1 MERIKPY
8 VYDPSQQIRK
18 DLGDA
23 ATSVEQG
30 FQNILDKKKQEYDF
44 VNKVYEDAELLK
56 KDLNL
61 HNYELITKRSNDLI
75 KETASVIKEK
85 GKIDFTKLGEL
96 KNKVREIAD
105 AKKNSELSVQAVG
118 DITKMVQA
126 NAANMRNPIDTL
138 TKMMAK
144 LRDEKYLFSPRNMYE
159 TAMEDYKNGLDYTKI
174 IQDKL
179 LELQKKGVPV
189 QGQFDAPDGSL
200 IEYKGVVP
208 FGFKF
213 DEGSKKLVPDVR
225 VDEKTGQTINPI
237 EGIQNSIDPELWEG
251 YMKQTVGFG
260 QMLNPNPSD
269 YATDLI
275 NSTLGGSV
283 SYSVKKDA
291 LTRNTERVEFGIKQ
305 QDFESKAYKNTPEYR
320 EWEKSIEDQKVRNST
335 ISANASAQNAA
346 IANQRFGLSLKQYKL
361 DMADKGYVEQP
372 DGSLVYNPK
381 NDKRGDSSGDPSGL
395 AMNSD
400 TSVFIKKKFD
410 NKNIKA
416 VLGNSDGSLTL
427 LNESGNGKTVV
438 KGKDINRF
446 LNQLTEK
453 ERTSVNKI
461 LRSVSGSNQQVQQGG
476 TQNAAPPPSSVNVSR
491 FFPEPDNQPE

>member
-200 IEYKGVVP
+200 IEYKGIVP
-208 FGFKF
+208 FGYQIN
-213 DEGSKKLVPDVR
+213 ETTKKLEPKIE
-225 VDEKTGQTINPI
+225 VDPKTGVTTNTLDEI
-237 EGIQNSIDPELWEG
+237 SRTIDPELWKG
-251 YMKQTVGFG
+251 YMKQVVGFG
-260 QMLNPNPSD
+260 QMLNPNSDD
-269 YATDLI
+269 YAKDLI
-275 NSTLGGSV
+275 NSTLGGSI
-283 SYSVKKDA
+283 SYTVKEDA
-291 LTRNTERVEFGIKQ
+291 LKRNTARTNAKLKEVQLDNALYEASPQQRALDRQKNELEITYKKASIGNMAADNSLAQQRLQ
-305 QDFESKAYKNTPEYR
+305 QDKAEFAYKKEQDAIGGVSTGKSGEIKLNTPNSFLSNTKYGDKEIKGVGNSQTKGIVLVP
-320 EWEKSIEDQKVRNST
+320 KSGKNIVLDTQDKINDYYNNVDKETRL
-335 ISANASAQNAA
+335 A
-346 IANQRFGLSLKQYKL
+346 IDKIMSSPQYKPVQGQSKSSAPVQSNKFTKFS
-361 DMADKGYVEQP
+361 DPK
-372 DGSLVYNPK
+372 LV
-381 NDKRGDSSGDPSGL
+381 R
-395 AMNSD
+395 
-400 TSVFIKKKFD
+400 
-410 NKNIKA
+410 
-416 VLGNSDGSLTL
+416 
-427 LNESGNGKTVV
+427 
-438 KGKDINRF
+438 
-446 LNQLTEK
+446 
-453 ERTSVNKI
+453 
-461 LRSVSGSNQQVQQGG
+461 
-476 TQNAAPPPSSVNVSR
+476 
-491 FFPEPDNQPE
+491 

>member
-1 MERIKPY
+1 
-8 VYDPSQQIRK
+8 
-18 DLGDA
+18 
-23 ATSVEQG
+23 
-30 FQNILDKKKQEYDF
+30 
-44 VNKVYEDAELLK
+44 
-56 KDLNL
+56 
-61 HNYELITKRSNDLI
+61 
-75 KETASVIKEK
+75 
-85 GKIDFTKLGEL
+85 
-96 KNKVREIAD
+96 
-105 AKKNSELSVQAVG
+105 
-118 DITKMVQA
+118 
-126 NAANMRNPIDTL
+126 
-138 TKMMAK
+138 MMAK
-144 LRDEKYLFSPRNMYE
+144 LKDEKYLFSPRNMYE
-159 TAMEDYKNGLDYTKI
+159 TAMEDYKDGLDYTKI

-200 IEYKGVVP
+200 VEYKGVVP

-291 LTRNTERVEFGIKQ
+291 LTRNTERVELGIKQ
-305 QDFESKAYKNTPEYR
+305 QDFESKAYKNSPEYR

-346 IANQRFGLSLKQYKL
+346 TANQRFGLSLKQYKL
-361 DMADKGYVEQP
+361 DMADKGYIEQP

-416 VLGNSDGSLTL
+416 VLGNSDGSLSL
-427 LNESGNGKTVV
+427 LNETGNGRTIL
-438 KGKDINRF
+438 KGNEINRF

-461 LRSVSGSNQQVQQGG
+461 LRSVSGSNQPVQQGG
-476 TQNAAPPPSSVNVSR
+476 TQGATPPPSSVNVSR